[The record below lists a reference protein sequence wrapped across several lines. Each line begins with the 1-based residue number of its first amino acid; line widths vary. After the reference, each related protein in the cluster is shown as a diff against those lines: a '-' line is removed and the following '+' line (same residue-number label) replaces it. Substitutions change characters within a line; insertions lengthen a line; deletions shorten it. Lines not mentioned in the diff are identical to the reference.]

1 MPLVRVQPLPDTS
14 TSEHTILS
22 TSALSHPLPLKFCSL
37 FRPAL
42 VSSQPSPT
50 GLAYQLLPSDRS
62 APACSVPAKI
72 LNVAKRHSR
81 YQFLMN
87 FRLHG
92 SRFASAL
99 SIVCHVVSIIVLV
112 FELAVLYHEVTGN
125 NTVSNGASK
134 FCNTQCLNS
143 GICSSF
149 EEPPK
154 TAASPISSL
163 LRAAAPPAAPS
174 NSSTRPPDS
183 CSCLPG
189 FYGDTCQLDLRS
201 SEVKKTGYSFSTQ
214 LFKQVYEQAMIY
226 MIFITACLCLIL
238 LSFMR
243 SIHSAFVINET
254 ISRIRPFLG
263 STRYHSF
270 AAAKPA
276 PDSCVCDAFITRIH
290 FYYQKSAAHTAAHA
304 ITSHPV
310 LGSAAATGRNIWSQ
324 WRAL

>member
-1 MPLVRVQPLPDTS
+1 MSSSRVHPLPDTS
-14 TSEHTILS
+14 ASEDAILS
-22 TSALSHPLPLKFCSL
+22 TPSASHPLPLKFCSL
-37 FRPAL
+37 FKAAL
-42 VSSQPSPT
+42 VSSNPSTP
-50 GLAYQLLPSDRS
+50 GLMYQLLPSDRS
-62 APACSVPAKI
+62 VPACSVPAKL

-99 SIVCHVVSIIVLV
+99 SIVFHVVCIFVLV
-112 FELAVLYHEVTGN
+112 FELFVLYHEVTGN
-125 NTVSNGASK
+125 NSVSNGASK
-134 FCNTQCLNS
+134 FCNSQCLNS
-143 GICSSF
+143 GVCSSF

-154 TAASPISSL
+154 SASSPVSSL
-163 LRAAAPPAAPS
+163 LRAAAPPPSQS

-201 SEVKKTGYSFSTQ
+201 PEIKKTGYSFSTQ

-226 MIFITACLCLIL
+226 MIFITACLCVIL

-243 SIHSAFVINET
+243 SIHSAFLINET

-263 STRYHSF
+263 STRYHNF
-270 AAAKPA
+270 ATAKPA
-276 PDSCVCDAFITRIH
+276 PDSCVC
-290 FYYQKSAAHTAAHA
+290 
-304 ITSHPV
+304 
-310 LGSAAATGRNIWSQ
+310 GS
-324 WRAL
+324 L